1 MLGDTVA
8 SEDGAEGETTSKET
22 EKNQMELQQ
31 GRMDQY
37 FAYRQGLTE
46 GPMRFCCAC
55 ECHKH
60 GMNPPKPPFPAKP
73 QVNDLNDMLSWA
85 TDNHD
90 TIEKLMPSGALQLV
104 AKHLRDRSY
113 STAFSGI
120 DCPGTVPLLNS
131 RVKFQNMQ
139 GHRFA
144 SFFADWF
151 STNSTKKI
159 CMCWQHTCIVQVW
172 FLKSQY

>member
-1 MLGDTVA
+1 MLRRKIMAMMPVFAVVFPMKLWLWGEDVA
-8 SEDGAEGETTSKET
+8 SENDAKGKTSAKGKEN
-22 EKNQMELQQ
+22 NQTDLQQ

-37 FAYRQGLTE
+37 FEYRQGLAE
-46 GPMRFCCAC
+46 GPMRFCCAA
-55 ECHKH
+55 ECHKQ
-60 GMNPPKPPFPAKP
+60 GMNPPRPPFPEKP
-73 QVNDLNDMLSWA
+73 VVNDLNDMLSWA

-131 RVKFQNMQ
+131 RVKFQ
-139 GHRFA
+139 
-144 SFFADWF
+144 S
-151 STNSTKKI
+151 S
-159 CMCWQHTCIVQVW
+159 
-172 FLKSQY
+172 L